1 MKWLITGAYGQLGTA
16 LQEELTIRGIDF
28 VGANSSEL
36 DITKPLIVN
45 QIVDLIKPSVI
56 INTAAWTDVDGA
68 ESNEFAAYSVNS
80 LGPRNLAIT
89 ASKVGAQMVQIS
101 TDYVFSGA
109 ASAPWGENTK
119 HNSQSVYGLTKSD
132 GERFVLTELPN
143 KSYVVR
149 TAWLYSSHGN
159 NFVKTMTDLAM
170 NHTGEVR
177 VVSDQIGQ
185 PTFSADLA
193 KQIVELVLSKAPAGI
208 YHGTNSGQATRF
220 EFAQEIFSL
229 AGADVSRVIQVSTS
243 EFPRPA
249 KRPAYSV
256 LSHDAWVST
265 SVPAMRN
272 WKIALSEAMP
282 AIISAVKMK
291 E

>member
-1 MKWLITGAYGQLGTA
+1 
-16 LQEELTIRGIDF
+16 
-28 VGANSSEL
+28 
-36 DITKPLIVN
+36 
-45 QIVDLIKPSVI
+45 
-56 INTAAWTDVDGA
+56 
-68 ESNEFAAYSVNS
+68 
-80 LGPRNLAIT
+80 
-89 ASKVGAQMVQIS
+89 MVQIS

-132 GERFVLTELPN
+132 GERFVLAELPN

-149 TAWLYSSHGN
+149 TAWLYSSRGK
-159 NFVKTMTDLAM
+159 NFVKTMTDLAL

-282 AIISAVKMK
+282 AIISAVKM
-291 E
+291 EE

>member
-1 MKWLITGAYGQLGTA
+1 MKWLITGAPGQLGEA
-16 LQEELTIRGIDF
+16 LQAELKLRGIDF
-28 VGANSSEL
+28 VATNSSEL
-36 DITKPLIVN
+36 DITKPLNVN

-80 LGPRNLAIT
+80 LGPQNLAIR
-89 ASKVGAQMVQIS
+89 AHKVGAQMVQIS
-101 TDYVFSGA
+101 TDYVFSGE

-119 HNSQSVYGLTKSD
+119 HNSQSVYGLTKSN
-132 GERFVLTELPN
+132 GERFVLSELPN

-149 TAWLYSSHGN
+149 TAWLYSSHGK
-159 NFVKTMTDLAM
+159 NFVKTITNLAL
-170 NHTGEVR
+170 NHTSEVR

-185 PTFSADLA
+185 PTFSTDLA
-193 KQIVELVLSKAPAGI
+193 KQIIELVLSKAPAGI

-256 LSHDAWVST
+256 LSHDAWAST

-291 E
+291 G

>member
-1 MKWLITGAYGQLGTA
+1 MLETICEVLEDAYKRNWITSRDGNVSIRHHDRDHFYITPSGVRKQTLQPDQFKKIIVKPPLTWNEPGTGLLAERWGWKEDQYTDISAKLRPSGEIPLHFGLQKQMGQ
-16 LQEELTIRGIDF
+16 
-28 VGANSSEL
+28 
-36 DITKPLIVN
+36 
-45 QIVDLIKPSVI
+45 
-56 INTAAWTDVDGA
+56 
-68 ESNEFAAYSVNS
+68 
-80 LGPRNLAIT
+80 
-89 ASKVGAQMVQIS
+89 
-101 TDYVFSGA
+101 
-109 ASAPWGENTK
+109 
-119 HNSQSVYGLTKSD
+119 
-132 GERFVLTELPN
+132 
-143 KSYVVR
+143 
-149 TAWLYSSHGN
+149 
-159 NFVKTMTDLAM
+159 
-170 NHTGEVR
+170 HTGEVR

-282 AIISAVKMK
+282 AIISAVKM
-291 E
+291 EE